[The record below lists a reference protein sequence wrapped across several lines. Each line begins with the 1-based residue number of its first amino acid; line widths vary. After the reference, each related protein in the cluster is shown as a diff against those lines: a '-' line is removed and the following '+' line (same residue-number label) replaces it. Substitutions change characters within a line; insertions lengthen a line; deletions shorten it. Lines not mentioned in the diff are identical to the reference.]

1 MLKTTATLALII
13 SSLISSTTNATN
25 TTKSSVLERTNPL
38 AHVDTLKLCLDYH
51 NLTQDDSRNQY
62 KKELDYR
69 AQLSTKD
76 HQLIDQNQ
84 VENSMT
90 RCGMYMALG
99 SPLREQSRQI
109 RPMTFKTV
117 HVYPDKYYVS
127 QSGMI
132 VETLDRKTD
141 TLPPQLIPIAPKI
154 VPPPVTPKH

>member
-13 SSLISSTTNATN
+13 SSVISSTATA
-25 TTKSSVLERTNPL
+25 TDTIEPSVLERTSPL

-51 NLTQDDSRNQY
+51 SLTQDDARKQY

-132 VETLDRKTD
+132 VKTLDRKAD
-141 TLPPQLIPIAPKI
+141 TLPPQLIPTAPKV
-154 VPPPVTPKH
+154 VPPPVAPRH